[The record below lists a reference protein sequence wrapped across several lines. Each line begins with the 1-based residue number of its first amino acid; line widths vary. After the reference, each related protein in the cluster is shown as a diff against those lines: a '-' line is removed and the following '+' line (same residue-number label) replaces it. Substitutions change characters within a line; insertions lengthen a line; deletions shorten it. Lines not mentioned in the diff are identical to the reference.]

1 MRLSTRKHIKRAA
14 QWAALSILSVA
25 LVVAASLIGAELAG
39 ELAGEP
45 SQAGW
50 ALAKLAGL
58 GTFVLCLVGWVCNS
72 IED

>member
-1 MRLSTRKHIKRAA
+1 MKLSTRKQIKLAA
-14 QWAALSILSVA
+14 QWAAFFVLAVA
-25 LVVAASLIGAELAG
+25 LVVTASLIGA

-50 ALAKLAGL
+50 ALAKLASLITAGL
-58 GTFVLCLVGWVCNS
+58 CALGWLCSL

>member
-1 MRLSTRKHIKRAA
+1 MDIRKKIKLAA
-14 QWAALSILSVA
+14 QWAASAILAVA
-25 LVVAASLIGAELAG
+25 LTIAASLIGAEM
-39 ELAGEP
+39 AGEP

-58 GTFVLCLVGWVCNS
+58 STFVLCLVGWVCNS

>member
-1 MRLSTRKHIKRAA
+1 MDIRKKIKQAA
-14 QWAALSILSVA
+14 HWAALSILAVA
-25 LVVAASLIGAELAG
+25 LVVAASLIGAEM
-39 ELAGEP
+39 AGEP

-58 GTFVLCLVGWVCNS
+58 STFVLCLVGWVCNS